1 MNIKSISVLGTGT
14 MGHGIALFSSMA
26 GLNVT
31 MYGRSDASLKRGFSA
46 IKEDL
51 GRLESQGEL
60 DDGTCKSILDRI
72 KGVKT
77 IEEASKGTDFVI
89 ESLAEDLQI
98 KRKVFLKSW
107 MLFVNTMLFLLQTL
121 QDLVLQK

>member
-1 MNIKSISVLGTGT
+1 
-14 MGHGIALFSSMA
+14 MA

-98 KRKVFLKSW
+98 KRKFFEKLDCS
-107 MLFVNTMLFLLQTL
+107 L
-121 QDLVLQK
+121 